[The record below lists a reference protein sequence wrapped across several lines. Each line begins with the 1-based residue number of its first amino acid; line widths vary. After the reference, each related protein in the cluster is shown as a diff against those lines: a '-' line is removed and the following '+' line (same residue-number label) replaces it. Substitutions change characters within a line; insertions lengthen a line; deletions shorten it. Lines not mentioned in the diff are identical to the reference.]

1 MKKLLYFFYV
11 VGILSV
17 IDFIYNFVKVGSFD
31 WLSLLI
37 IICMVSAIVTLK
49 KENYKQKTTNT

>member
-17 IDFIYNFVKVGSFD
+17 INFVYNFVKVGSFD

-37 IICMVSAIVTLK
+37 VICMVSAIASSK